1 MKLIISQD
9 SALVLGEKAFVKFFC
24 SFLKKRGMLVAKDE
38 ILTGPGV
45 IRLVSQYMSPEHV
58 AFVQKA
64 LDYATEAHKE
74 QFRKSGEPYI
84 IHPIQVAGILAELH
98 MDPHTVATGF
108 LHDVVEDTPITLAD
122 LTRDFGSDVAMLVDG
137 VTKLGKIKYKSHE
150 EQLAENHRKMLIA
163 MAQDLRV
170 IMVKLADRLHNM
182 RTLKH
187 LREDKQR
194 RIAKETL
201 EIYAPLAHRLGIS
214 RIKWELEDTAL
225 RYLNPQQYYRIVHLM
240 QSKRDEREAYV
251 AETVEEI
258 RLSTEELDIYAE
270 IYGRPKHIYSIYRKM
285 VDQKKKFE
293 EIYDLL
299 AIRVIVDTIKDCY
312 AVLGTIHTKWKPMP
326 GRFKD
331 YIAMPKAN
339 MYQSLHTTVIGPK
352 GNPVEIQIRTHE
364 MHEIA
369 EFGVAAHW
377 AYKEGKTDKVKPD
390 KMTNQISWFREIL
403 ELQDESYDASEF
415 MEGVKGDIF
424 SDKVYVFTPK
434 GDVTELPQGSGP
446 LDFAYSIHTD
456 VGNKTTG
463 AKVNG
468 KMVQLDYKLKNGDIV
483 EILTSPN
490 SFGPSRDW
498 LKFVATSK
506 AKNKIKRF
514 FKAQDREENVQKGH
528 DAVYKT
534 LQEMEFLPKDYMN
547 KNKMADLLER
557 FNYQSED
564 DLYAAVGYGEVS
576 PTTVANRLTEEERRQ
591 QKEEKEKQKV
601 QDLMNQ
607 PPTKKEERMKV
618 RHDGGI
624 VIEGADNLLIR
635 ISRCCNPVP
644 GDDIVGYITKGRGIS
659 IHRRDCPNVQTENA
673 QKRLI
678 EVEWEDTSNHSK
690 EYDADLEIY
699 GYDRSGLLNDVLQ
712 TVNAMTKRLQSV
724 EAKSNKDKMA
734 TIRITVGIQNL
745 THLKQIVDK
754 IKQIPEVYS
763 VRRTKG

>member
-1 MKLIISQD
+1 M
-9 SALVLGEKAFVKFFC
+9 
-24 SFLKKRGMLVAKDE
+24 AKDE

-45 IRLVSQYMSPEHV
+45 IRLVSQYMSAEHV

-240 QSKRDEREAYV
+240 QTKRDEREAYV

-258 RLSTEELDIYAE
+258 RVATEELDIYAE

-498 LKFVATSK
+498 AKLVATSK

-547 KNKMADLLER
+547 KNKMAELLER

-576 PTTVANRLTEEERRQ
+576 PTTVANRLTEEERRL

-678 EVEWEDTSNHSK
+678 EVEWEDTSNNSK

>member
-1 MKLIISQD
+1 M
-9 SALVLGEKAFVKFFC
+9 
-24 SFLKKRGMLVAKDE
+24 AKDE

-45 IRLVSQYMSPEHV
+45 IRLVSQYMSAEHV

-240 QSKRDEREAYV
+240 QTKRDEREAYV

-258 RLSTEELDIYAE
+258 RVATEELDIYAE

-498 LKFVATSK
+498 AKLVATSK

-547 KNKMADLLER
+547 KNKMAELLER

-576 PTTVANRLTEEERRQ
+576 PTTVANRLTEEERRL

-659 IHRRDCPNVQTENA
+659 IHRRDCPNVQTETA

-678 EVEWEDTSNHSK
+678 EVEWEDTSNNSK